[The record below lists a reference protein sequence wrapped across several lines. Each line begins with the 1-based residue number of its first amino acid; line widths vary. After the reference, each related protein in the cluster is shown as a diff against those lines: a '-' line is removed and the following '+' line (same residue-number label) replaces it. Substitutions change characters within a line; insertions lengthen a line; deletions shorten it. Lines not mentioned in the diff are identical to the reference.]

1 MAFDNPERERIKYH
15 LGYTGQSTAVGLSY
29 GLPIPVQTMF
39 LVESAVNRLG
49 AESEDRVRKLITI
62 LDKIECKMEGGLDY
76 LVVDSVEQ
84 VDIKDDYLDRLE
96 DEYCRWAARLA
107 DVVGAPLYPGAA
119 KFRRLFGTG
128 GANQAGSIPVR
139 S

>member
-1 MAFDNPERERIKYH
+1 MFDPAEKERIKYH
-15 LGYTGQSTAVGLSY
+15 MGYTGQSTAASLAY

-39 LVESAVNRLG
+39 LVESAIDRLNG
-49 AESEDRVRKLITI
+49 HSEDRVRKLITI
-62 LDKIECKMEGGLDY
+62 LDKVECKMEGGLDN
-76 LVVDSVEQ
+76 LEVSQIEQ
-84 VDIKDDYLDRLE
+84 VELREDHLDKLE

-128 GANQAGSIPVR
+128 GMQAGSIPVR
-139 S
+139 G